1 MAIRSSFSY
10 FLTSGPVSFFV
21 FLIWGHFCFEGVW
34 PKQSGPWPKKIPP
47 PSPLKSR
54 FLKKIFY
61 NLVFLI
67 SSRAQTGAVHTNSTR
82 RIFLNRSQGFLTS
95 FLGVK
100 ADWKSYFENYKKK
113 GARSS
118 APDRWI
124 LCKIGRGIVWE
135 GSRTPEISFG
145 KGPGPQKLKKHWKIW
160 EIFGNPKNPKNIN
173 FQISYS
179 PNSRSTA
186 IGRPVL
192 VI

>member
-1 MAIRSSFSY
+1 MDDNTMILALFAGIGEL
-10 FLTSGPVSFFV
+10 FLTLTLENQRKINIGFFA
-21 FLIWGHFCFEGVW
+21 
-34 PKQSGPWPKKIPP
+34 QSGPWPKKSPP
-47 PSPLKSR
+47 KKVEVLR
-54 FLKKIFY
+54 KIFY
-61 NLVFLI
+61 NFVFLI

-135 GSRTPEISFG
+135 GSRTPEIAKRMWKWG
-145 KGPGPQKLKKHWKIW
+145 KYLEIQK
-160 EIFGNPKNPKNIN
+160 
-173 FQISYS
+173 S
-179 PNSRSTA
+179 
-186 IGRPVL
+186 
-192 VI
+192 

>member
-1 MAIRSSFSY
+1 MWRFRWKVVDP
-10 FLTSGPVSFFV
+10 LDPVQNSVRPQNERQYNDFRTFCRNWGAVFDPNLKKTWGKSLLDFFA
-21 FLIWGHFCFEGVW
+21 
-34 PKQSGPWPKKIPP
+34 QSGPWPQKSPP
-47 PSPLKSR
+47 PKSR

-124 LCKIGRGIVWE
+124 LWKIGRGIVWE
-135 GSRTPEISFG
+135 GSWTPKSA
-145 KGPGPQKLKKHWKIW
+145 KKVEKS
-160 EIFGNPKNPKNIN
+160 GNPENYRNPGSWILIPQIN
-173 FQISYS
+173 FFNQ
-179 PNSRSTA
+179 
-186 IGRPVL
+186 
-192 VI
+192 